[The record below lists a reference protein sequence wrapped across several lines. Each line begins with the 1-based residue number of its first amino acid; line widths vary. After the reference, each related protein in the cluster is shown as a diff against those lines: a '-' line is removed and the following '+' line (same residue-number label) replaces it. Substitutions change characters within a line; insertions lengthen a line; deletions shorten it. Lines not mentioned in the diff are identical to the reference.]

1 MRRPALSFAQVILV
15 YAYVFAWW
23 TDRGMNRRARMAVGL
38 AAVLAFGTA
47 PLACAAE
54 QTEIR
59 VGLLAYLSQEE
70 AESAWAPT
78 LAHLNATLPGYHFT
92 SVAGSLAF
100 LTAAVAAHRLDFLIT
115 NPGHYLELK
124 IDYSVSALATEQ
136 DLDSFPS
143 TESVGAAIV
152 TLNRRTELQKLS
164 DLRGLRIAAV
174 APDAFGF
181 RAASR
186 ELLDRGV
193 DPFKDASPVFVGY
206 PVNGVLDVLRSERAD
221 AGVVKSCLLEKL
233 IAEGKAGADEFKV
246 IGRKPTDLAICQVS
260 TRLYPGWAFV
270 KVAQTPA
277 ALSEAVARA
286 LLAMQ
291 PGAGDKIWVEPG
303 DYQSVQDLY
312 RTLAVG
318 PYAPFARLGMADL
331 LWTYRYA
338 VALVAMAALW
348 WVVHVIRVAH
358 IIRKRTRELE
368 EAHELARLKDAKMEH
383 AMRLSLM
390 GEMASSLAHEINQP
404 LAAILSYARGCE
416 RRLARGEDADGLREA
431 IGRIATQAERAGDIV
446 RRMREFVRKN
456 PARQAPLEPVA
467 MFRDALALFEPS
479 AAARDL
485 RVEAE
490 LPETLPRVRAD
501 RLQIEEVTLNLLQN
515 ALEAVQGL
523 PEKRVR
529 LAVAREGASIV
540 AAVSDNGPG
549 LAPRAREKLFEAFYT
564 TKPDGLGLG
573 LSLSRSIV
581 EAHGGRLSVNEEGQP
596 ETVFRFYLPIAE
608 EETHV

>member
-1 MRRPALSFAQVILV
+1 MI
-15 YAYVFAWW
+15 
-23 TDRGMNRRARMAVGL
+23 MGL
-38 AAVLAFGTA
+38 AAVLAFAAA
-47 PLACAAE
+47 PRACAAE
-54 QTEIR
+54 PTEIR
-59 VGLLAYLSQEE
+59 VGVLAYLGPDE

-78 LAHLNATLPGYHFT
+78 LAHLNATLPGYRFT
-92 SVAGSLAF
+92 NVAGSLAF

-124 IDYSVSALATEQ
+124 IDYSASALATEQ
-136 DLDSFPS
+136 DLDSFAS
-143 TESVGAAIV
+143 TASVGATIV
-152 TLNRRTELQKLS
+152 ALNRRSDLQHLT
-164 DLRGLRIAAV
+164 DLRGLKLAAV

-193 DPFKDASPVFVGY
+193 DPIKDANPIFVGY
-206 PVNGVLDVLRSERAD
+206 PVSGVLDVLRSERAD
-221 AGVVKSCLLEKL
+221 AGVIRSCLLEKL

-246 IGRKPTDLAICQVS
+246 LGRKPTDLAICQVS

-270 KVAQTPA
+270 KVAQTPTPLA
-277 ALSEAVARA
+277 EAVARA

-303 DYQSVQDLY
+303 DYQSVQELY
-312 RTLAVG
+312 QALAVG
-318 PYAPFARLGMADL
+318 PYASFARLGMADL

-348 WVVHVIRVAH
+348 WVAHVIRVGY

-368 EAHELARLKDAKMEH
+368 EAHELARLKDTKMEH

-404 LAAILSYARGCE
+404 LTAILSYARGCE
-416 RRLARGEDADGLREA
+416 RRLAHGEDADGLREA
-431 IGRIATQAERAGDIV
+431 IGRIAAQAERAGDIV

-456 PARQAPLEPVA
+456 PARQAPLEPIA

-479 AAARDL
+479 AAASDL
-485 RVEAE
+485 RVEAD

-515 ALEAVQGL
+515 ALEAVRGL
-523 PEKRVR
+523 PEKKVR
-529 LAVAREGASIV
+529 LAVSREGASIV

-549 LAPRAREKLFEAFYT
+549 LAPQAREKLFEAFYT
-564 TKPDGLGLG
+564 TKSDGLGLG

-581 EAHGGRLSVNEEGQP
+581 EAHGGRLSVNEESQP
-596 ETVFRFYLPIAE
+596 GTTFRFDLPIAE
-608 EETHV
+608 EEAHV